1 MLPHSGHIL
10 ECIDLIEKYTENKTE
25 EDFLDSV
32 QFQDSV
38 IRRIEIIG
46 EVVKNIPQET
56 RENYPEVL

>member
-38 IRRIEIIG
+38 LIGGCICSQFASFLTRRAHMFAH
-46 EVVKNIPQET
+46 
-56 RENYPEVL
+56 